1 MKHIYKLSIL
11 MLAVI
16 TFTAC
21 GVDDDDPVMI
31 EASRDVTASFADQS
45 AIIGVPDNTETY
57 DLVVNFSEILPSYST
72 IEYTLN
78 GVTATVNGNSGAS
91 SVSISV
97 PLGIDNDAAEVSL
110 SDFIIVNADQRRV
123 VPVIGGNVSAT
134 ILKENAVTATL
145 RWDDTSIDLDF
156 DLDIMTATWGW
167 AFVTPDAS
175 SNGTNAETVSAVLP
189 DGNYAF
195 WIWDGTGNV
204 PYTIT
209 VTTIQGIQTF
219 SGVVNGN
226 SWNLWYTKSGTS
238 YTFFEEDPA

>member
-1 MKHIYKLSIL
+1 

-16 TFTAC
+16 TFTGC
-21 GVDDDDPVMI
+21 GVDDDDPVMV

-78 GVTATVNGNSGAS
+78 GVLTSVNGNSGAS

-97 PLGIDNDAAEVSL
+97 PLGVDNDAAEVSL
-110 SDFIIVNADQRRV
+110 SNFIIVNADQRRV
-123 VPVIGGNVSAT
+123 IPVIGGNTSAT
-134 ILKENAVTATL
+134 IIKENAVTATL

-209 VTTIQGIQTF
+209 VTTVQGIQTF

-226 SWNLWYTKSGTS
+226 SWNLWYTKSGSS
-238 YTFFEEDPA
+238 YTFFEEDPS